1 MIELQAVYLRGS
13 TCPQTPLFGI
23 IPVVTLFVECAGA
36 VIHTLTITPRLTSVN
51 NIICFQLT
59 GKFVVVSLKWMWHWI
74 FNPLDGG
81 GSYTAHQIICM
92 VICTL
97 SVDLR
102 LVQREG
108 AWAGSGTAH
117 SRPQCTKCKSTRQQ
131 PVYRSLYVLLCDFD
145 VPVKR
150 LSKPSLGT
158 PRSTNVASRPRLCSR
173 YTKAKA
179 KNVGIKAKG

>member
-1 MIELQAVYLRGS
+1 MIELQAVYLRGT

-23 IPVVTLFVECAGA
+23 IPVVTLFVKGAGA
-36 VIHTLTITPRLTSVN
+36 VIRTLTITQRLTSVN

-102 LVQREG
+102 LVRREG
-108 AWAGSGTAH
+108 A
-117 SRPQCTKCKSTRQQ
+117 CKSTRQQ

-150 LSKPSLGT
+150 LSKPSLGR